1 VALDPIAA
9 RWFETRRGIKKSTV
23 EAFGIYTEKRDLCF
37 PYPRGLKKRRYS
49 TEEDN
54 PFGLDKEGR
63 RFTWEDEN
71 GGPAGAGQ
79 VPFMVPDFAAGQF
92 MFLFEGETDTMAA
105 WQNAPEDVRKRIVGI
120 SGTGSFEKSGAA
132 DLFAEA
138 KTVFVVFDND
148 DPYVTPEAA
157 KSTEASWRKVRAA
170 LGTKARRVKLPQ
182 GADDVADFFQKY
194 PGWGAFK
201 VLLDDA
207 RKPNMPYPR
216 LDLSKPPEPVD
227 WLVEGLIAAPD
238 ITVLYGD
245 GGTSKSLFQQALAVA
260 VVQGHE
266 NFLGLKLGRK
276 GRVLYIDE
284 ENPEDV
290 VRGRLAK
297 LGLSKDDWEDLWY
310 VWYGGVRLD
319 TEPEKFF
326 DAVSEWQPEVVFLD
340 SFSRLQ
346 LAGENDA
353 DEMNAIFTNAIYPV
367 ARNLGVPVIALHHA
381 NKTGGIRG
389 NTAIRNAADLAL
401 KVERDVTYTTQY
413 HLSPDKPRRG
423 QSTHITYKVNGY
435 DAAGEPGVALDDE
448 VRLELQAIRGGAV
461 DEETY

>member
-1 VALDPIAA
+1 MALDPIAA
-9 RWFETRRGIKKSTV
+9 RWFESRRGIKKSTV
-23 EAFGIYTEKRDLCF
+23 EAFGIYTERRDLVF

-49 TEEDN
+49 VEDDN
-54 PFGLDKEGR
+54 PFGLEKDGR

-79 VPFMVPDFAAGQF
+79 VPYLPPDFEPGAF

-105 WQNAPEDVRKRIVGI
+105 WQNAPEHVRKHIVGI
-120 SGTGSFEKSGAA
+120 SGTGSFEKSGAV

-148 DPYVTPEAA
+148 DPYKSKDAHE
-157 KSTEASWRKVRAA
+157 STERAWRTVRAA
-170 LGTKARRVKLPQ
+170 LGAKARRVVLPQ

-201 VLLDDA
+201 VLLDAA
-207 RKPNMPYPR
+207 RVPVMPYPR
-216 LDLSKPPEPVD
+216 LDLSKPPAPVD

-260 VVQGHE
+260 IVQGRE
-266 NFLGLKLGRK
+266 TFLNLPLHKK

-290 VRGRLAK
+290 VRQRLAK
-297 LGLSKDDWEDLWY
+297 LGLTAADWEDLYY

-319 TEPEKFF
+319 SEPDKFF
-326 DAVSEWQPEVVFLD
+326 DAVSEFQPEIVFLD

-346 LAGENDA
+346 TAGENDV
-353 DEMNAIFTNAIYPV
+353 DEMNQIFNDAIYPV
-367 ARNLGVPVIALHHA
+367 SRKLGVPVVALHHA
-381 NKTGGIRG
+381 NKAGGVRG
-389 NTAIRNAADLAL
+389 STAIRNAADLSL
-401 KVERDVTYTTQY
+401 KIEADGDLVDQY
-413 HLSPDKPRRG
+413 RLSPDKPRRG
-423 QSTHITYKVNGY
+423 QSTSITYKVVGY
-435 DAAGEPGVALDDE
+435 DANGEPGVPLDDE
-448 VRLELQAIRGGAV
+448 VRVELKSLTAPVG
-461 DEETY
+461 EEIY